1 MSQLIQSFFENVQR
15 ICISDN
21 ESDLIDYLSNNGLV
35 SLKQLFNIENHT
47 TYNPIQ
53 CRDFGLFL
61 IKLIP
66 ICYSHISDDDAE
78 QALCNIPLIN
88 THFNQ
93 QPIDHSKTKTS
104 KIFETLDYIFAIIV
118 RLFQFPSNHDNHT
131 LNVSISEINN
141 VHVEI
146 AQAFVHLSLPE
157 LTTEYKVLWFYQTKI
172 RSLFLIFRQIISFQ
186 PSTFTNSFTSNPIG
200 SIITI
205 IYNYL
210 SSSASS
216 SQFLIQL
223 GFDTLQGFAL
233 LIESTLCKITQTNSV
248 QRRTINDLLNLI
260 NQFLISDYFS
270 LFNLLHIDQQ
280 NESNAKELL
289 EHCSIILKRLKIYRS
304 ETLQRKKNRRIIQTY
319 WENSYEQAYI
329 SHHHQNSFEITIN
342 NKNNFD
348 GNIEIKNDNDDNN
361 QTKRICVIS
370 AIYDKLL
377 RLSIKQLESSQ
388 PLFSFIQDCL
398 FYLTSIGS
406 CSCYSLSHYRILLS
420 KLNHLKTDE
429 KIIISLEQQSIKLFR
444 QAFLLISNCCQR
456 NHHYHHYDTQIPDNT
471 LFWSYL
477 SNHLFQRSTH
487 YSIKLIRSFPDLIQC
502 CSINDKQLALQ
513 FCIIPSLEYHRAN
526 ISIQNPI
533 NIEIIE
539 YLIQTLPNLLF
550 DIIIDIPLLSLFDTL
565 ISLSS
570 LLPSLLIHTL
580 PALGCLLT
588 STSNRLNLNLSEKFL
603 HLVIKLINSWSL
615 SNDSIDNLCHI
626 LIILLQKC
634 STFRQIFY
642 ANLCHLSLYERF
654 QLMLNNK
661 LTIQSS
667 VIASIFVSLSYYN
680 NSNDNNFNYKLII
693 EQITLY
699 SEKNRYNRSWFELL
713 VRLSLSQQY
722 QDKRTR
728 WKNSNNYKNQ
738 PLNEIDDEN
747 STKSILSVTN
757 TDVEIFENLDDDD
770 VYYGDVE
777 SLSDDIPIEKVA
789 KQNQTIYSNLILFPE
804 LVILGLKITWQNVDN
819 EWCDQQTTNKTS
831 IYVINLVTYLELLS
845 SLVRANS
852 YNCIVLK
859 RLNIDGYLFTCLTK
873 IVPRSSFTQKD
884 ALISLI
890 ITLLQFL
897 WSQSITVN
905 QLDECFKL
913 ILIHRSLVGPLL
925 RLFKHLVQEIDS
937 NQPRSFCSMPL
948 SSIVTSK
955 GGNNLRLT
963 LDQLFLLKYP
973 QIENNQIN
981 SSINYNNVRQSAFVT
996 ETLKTI
1002 QFHFPLSIAIWLKV
1016 NYPYDKH
1023 ETNDENQDENEESI
1037 KKDYRPM
1044 LHILT
1049 LHHEGIQLQF
1059 WLDSKPSICFKIVQL
1074 SSTSDLQQLVDYN
1087 IRLCNLPRE
1096 SWSHVFLTISKITN
1110 TVRVCLNGQTSL
1122 AKNYSIPQLYSSNS
1136 TKPWSISLGQ
1146 ESLDTCTIFYYDL
1159 GSILL
1164 FDRVDLPNGINND
1177 CIPTY
1182 LFSLGSDHWHFLT
1195 GGHQQQLLVN
1205 YWIYQRFTRV
1215 HPSMPIDQF
1224 EIEQNSWHTVLKRSL
1239 LASYSSNN
1247 PWTLFIFNTNND
1259 INEDNI
1265 PSRFNKILP
1274 FRSSSSSS
1282 SLSTTS
1288 SIIANDDNLLTTTTT
1303 ISLPSRISLE
1313 QSSNILNICEQLGG
1327 ILNFIYLFGK
1337 VVEINTYPSSSCICH
1352 ISDIIF
1358 TSIWKVKSYYDLFN
1372 SLDGYRLIVKILTTN
1387 ECTRHISNVFYELL
1401 INKCIILNQQRL
1413 YDINLFC
1420 FILLE
1425 WRIWYNHSKIFYLI
1439 LKSFDDLLSDQ
1450 INSKYFYV
1458 NRQLFKTHFTLE
1470 HFLILCQEIIE
1481 EQQEIIIDKKLTELL
1496 VNIIEALVENDI
1508 NIIALLM
1515 NFVLLI
1521 HPLIKTYVTYNK
1533 EHFYFIT
1540 KSFNY
1545 YQTRKIYQ
1553 KENLIKQIHNKNN
1566 LKTSHRKRATTLHPE
1581 EQSEI
1586 YPVNNENSNVRK
1598 SYSYSDLLSSTISI
1612 GSESDTYNNRRVYHK
1627 TISCIPTTSKSP
1639 STTLNIESNLIG
1651 NKDCSHNIDY
1661 LSTGILRLLTNIALT
1676 ASDRLMMKLIDHVFR
1691 LNILIVLLLDASMTK
1706 RIQCIKLLDIIL
1718 KRMDK
1723 DKVQNDVLRA
1733 DLHTMLANQIYHQ
1746 LDGRDDEKELVE
1758 ICVSIALQR
1767 PIQFDIKLSLSE
1779 QIHDTEQYF
1788 SILSSSPP
1796 CPRSQVGFAL
1806 VLSFIEKLTLT
1817 NIYLCELILKL
1828 LDQIILQSCDE
1839 NRHFL
1844 VDIGVTQVLFNTLSS
1859 AISISQEKI
1868 IICVQKCFNSLITTM
1883 FTTSIND
1890 DISFISIINNIVGM
1904 IMMNDDIDDK
1914 DCSKMYR
1921 RIFHQTLS
1929 NMLNSILDSIEKLR
1943 SHDII
1948 SYQSKLQRNNLV
1960 DINLNLK
1967 TIEYSDRFRKF
1978 LQLSLDYIY
1987 LFHNECSLFEIF
1999 TLHLLD
2005 ICLLGIAYLIE
2016 KRSNFINTRHQM
2028 SLIMFRCGDVIKQ
2041 IGQKLLTISLDPD
2054 KQRFIFR
2061 IQILKHIIDQPNS
2074 KAIMEYLLINDIQC
2088 YLYHQILIYLQIISN
2103 TIPKDSEFEQIN
2115 NQYQNLYEQ
2124 PRKSVDSG
2132 HSTITTIMNK
2142 SQILSNGEDS
2152 SSHTIHISSK
2162 LNSTKQT
2169 PCRIKIKISNEK
2181 VSTTDEEHNVDQLSS
2196 STTTTAD
2203 EQEIERTKS
2212 FDRSSSPSFSISSVS
2227 SELTSLQL
2235 LSIDNYQKIINSFR
2249 DLMCTI
2255 NIQSLTANDN
2265 NAAQRRA
2272 LTEYLL
2278 SSSPTTPSPTSHHSS
2293 RPIILQRR
2301 SFDWSQSASSN
2312 GTQLRNRSNKSVSP
2326 NRFHRRS
2333 LDTPSPSPVLVDW
2346 SPIVEEKRLDYIKTL
2361 NQTIDAIQQ
2370 RLITVQKSAL
2380 EIFTN
2385 VTISTITARA
2395 MEITQDVINLQGF
2408 ERKKYLEHLRLTQS
2422 LDLRIKHLWHQ
2433 LISQLTHEYGVWF
2446 EPLSYPKFW
2455 ELDPTENPQRERRR
2469 LQRSYCLMEKR
2480 FLQPQIP
2487 DEILVN
2493 PPLAYLFDTRHY
2505 QSVNMQTVLYR
2516 NEKIEYQCRCMNVT
2530 PNNEIK
2536 GELLV
2541 GTTRIYFVAD
2551 EQLSLLTKTKS
2562 INSAMSTIGYNY
2574 HSFND
2579 DSNSFSF
2586 AIDDICEMY
2595 KRRYML
2601 KDVALEL
2608 FFINGIT
2615 LMIAHVSIND
2625 RENLY
2630 RLLTKRNLIHFKHGE
2645 TLNEVQTSWKYGQMT
2660 NFDYL
2665 MQLNKLAGRTYL
2677 DLMQYPI
2684 YPYIVATYDTSI
2696 LDLRSSSNYRN
2707 LSKPIAIQHA
2717 EKEEKFID
2725 IYTALKD
2732 AQNLAL
2738 SSQQENEPQQQ
2749 QPSSIFGHQSDP
2761 YHFASLYS
2769 NSGIVLH
2776 YLVRLLP
2783 YTRMFLDYQD
2793 NNFDCADRTFH
2804 DVKTSY
2810 WLSSFEST
2818 SDFKELIPEFYYLPE
2833 FLLNK
2838 QGFDFGKRQNGAQVS
2853 DVTVPAWSK
2862 RNVRLFVYALRQAL
2876 ESDYVTTH
2884 LHQWIDLIFGY
2895 KQTGK
2900 VAVDAINVYHAAC
2913 YYGFPIENINDQL
2926 TQKAYYGIVRTYGQV
2941 PKQLFFHSHPS
2952 VSTSNSTLSL
2962 TSNSNGNDKRNSE
2975 RSVFE
2980 SKLPIESIHR
2990 QIIGIRWGDFIGS
3003 YDMPSPDY
3011 IKSYDCPVQVSSFAV
3026 LNTNSYIIC
3035 LPSSSLIIYNEQ
3047 ILHESINEQNNLSQL
3062 NPLTMTLDTMIALKW
3077 NTPDCIVRCRTLK
3090 QFKTWYNFL
3099 VPIDD
3104 QDKITCC
3111 TSIDYR
3117 LLFMGKT
3124 SGLIEIYRIQR
3135 NKNTPT
3141 GIELIK
3147 RYLPFIAHRSPI
3159 TCLYTN
3165 RQFSLLISASAD
3177 GMLTLW
3183 DTNRLSYVR
3192 TYKQDNQTIY
3202 HLTSSETTGDIAY
3215 LSSSGSQWHL
3225 SYLTCNCDL
3234 IGCLTFFEQLNC
3246 LCFTSAP
3253 EGTCVNVLLGGFEN
3267 GIISMWSTWDLTLL
3281 RQLSFPQLH
3290 SHAIIAMCIP
3300 KFDRRRLYVV
3310 DRDRHL
3316 HTIESRSS
3324 SSSSTILP
3332 QILFL
3337 S

>member
-1 MSQLIQSFFENVQR
+1 MT
-15 ICISDN
+15 DN
-21 ESDLIDYLSNNGLV
+21 ESDLIDYLSNNGPT
-35 SLKQLFNIENHT
+35 SLKQLLNTEIHT
-47 TYNPIQ
+47 TFNPIQ

-66 ICYSHISDDDAE
+66 ICYSHISNDDAE
-78 QALCNIPLIN
+78 QVISA
-88 THFNQ
+88 HFKQ
-93 QPIDHSKTKTS
+93 EQIDHSKAKAS
-104 KIFETLDYIFAIIV
+104 NIFETLDCIFDTIV
-118 RLFQFPSNHDNHT
+118 RLFHFPSNHDSRA
-131 LNVSISEINN
+131 LNVSIPEINN
-141 VHVEI
+141 VHIEI
-146 AQAFVHLSLPE
+146 AQTFVHLSLPQ
-157 LTTEYKVLWFYQTKI
+157 LTTEYKILWFYQKKI

-186 PSTFTNSFTSNPIG
+186 PSTFTNNFTSNPIG
-200 SIITI
+200 SLITV

-210 SSSASS
+210 SSPAAISP
-216 SQFLIQL
+216 FLIQL
-223 GFDTLQGFAL
+223 GFDILQGFAL
-233 LIESTLCKITQTNSV
+233 LIESTLCNITQTNSIE
-248 QRRTINDLLNLI
+248 RRTINDLLNLI

-270 LFNLLHIDQQ
+270 LFSLLSTDKQ
-280 NESNAKELL
+280 NEPNAKELL

-304 ETLQRKKNRRIIQTY
+304 EKLQRKQSCHIIQTY

-329 SHHHQNSFEITIN
+329 LHHHQNSFELIIN
-342 NKNNFD
+342 NKTNFD

-361 QTKRICVIS
+361 QMKRICVIS

-377 RLSIKQLESSQ
+377 RLAIKQLESSQ

-406 CSCYSLSHYRILLS
+406 CSCYSLSHYRIFLS

-429 KIIISLEQQSIKLFR
+429 EILTCLEQQSIKLFR
-444 QAFLLISNCCQR
+444 QAFLLISNCFQR
-456 NHHYHHYDTQIPDNT
+456 NHQHHHHDTQIPDNT

-477 SNHLFQRSTH
+477 SNHLFQRSSR
-487 YSIKLIRSFPDLIQC
+487 YSLTLSRSFPDLIQC
-502 CSINDKQLALQ
+502 CSTNDKQLALKC
-513 FCIIPSLEYHRAN
+513 CIIPVLEFYRTN
-526 ISIQNPI
+526 ISIQNSI
-533 NIEIIE
+533 NIEIVE

-550 DIIIDIPLLSLFDTL
+550 DIIIDVPLLSLSDTL
-565 ISLSS
+565 ITLSS

-588 STSNRLNLNLSEKFL
+588 STSNCLNLNISESFL
-603 HLVIKLINSWSL
+603 HLIIKLINSWSL
-615 SNDSIDNLCHI
+615 PNDSIDNLCHI
-626 LIILLQKC
+626 LIILLQKY
-634 STFRQIFY
+634 SVFRQIFY
-642 ANLCHLSLYERF
+642 ANFCYLSLYERF

-667 VIASIFVSLSYYN
+667 IIASILVSISYYTKPN
-680 NSNDNNFNYKLII
+680 NDNFNYKLIL
-693 EQITLY
+693 EQITLF

-728 WKNSNNYKNQ
+728 WKSSINYKNQ
-738 PLNEIDDEN
+738 SLNETDDES
-747 STKSILSVTN
+747 STKSILSITN
-757 TDVEIFENLDDDD
+757 VDVENLENIDEDE
-770 VYYGDVE
+770 VYYGDIE
-777 SLSDDIPIEKVA
+777 SFSDNIPIEKVA
-789 KQNQTIYSNLILFPE
+789 KQNQTMYSNLILFPE
-804 LVILGLKITWQNVDN
+804 LVILGLKIAWQNVDN
-819 EWCDQQTTNKTS
+819 EWSDQQTTNKTS
-831 IYVINLVTYLELLS
+831 IYVTNLVTYLELLS
-845 SLVRANS
+845 SLVRANT

-859 RLNIDGYLFTCLTK
+859 KLNIDGYLFTCLTK
-873 IVPRSSFTQKD
+873 IVPRAAFIQKD

-925 RLFKHLVQEIDS
+925 RLFKHLVHQIDP

-963 LDQLFLLKYP
+963 LEQLFSLKYP

-981 SSINYNNVRQSAFVT
+981 SFVSNNNVRQTAIVT
-996 ETLKTI
+996 ETLKTV
-1002 QFHFPLSIAIWLKV
+1002 QFHFPLTIAIWLRV
-1016 NYPYDKH
+1016 NYPFDKH
-1023 ETNDENQDENEESI
+1023 ETNDDNQDENEEST
-1037 KKDYRPM
+1037 KKDYRSM

-1059 WLDSKPSICFKIVQL
+1059 WLDSKSNICLKIVQL
-1074 SSTSDLQQLVDYN
+1074 SSTSNHQQLSDFN
-1087 IRLCNLPRE
+1087 LRLFNLSRE
-1096 SWSHVFLTISKITN
+1096 SWSHVFLTISKATN
-1110 TVRVCLNGQTSL
+1110 TVRACLNGQTSL
-1122 AKNYSIPQLYSSNS
+1122 TKNHSIPQLYSSNS

-1146 ESLDTCTIFYYDL
+1146 QSVDTCTAFYYDL

-1164 FDRVDLPNGINND
+1164 FDKVDLMSTVSND

-1195 GGHQQQLLVN
+1195 GGQQQQSLVN

-1215 HPSMPIDQF
+1215 HPSMSIDQF

-1239 LASYSSNN
+1239 FASYSSNN
-1247 PWTLFIFNTNND
+1247 PWTLYIFNTNID
-1259 INEDNI
+1259 TNEDI
-1265 PSRFNKILP
+1265 VPSRFNKILP
-1274 FRSSSSSS
+1274 FRSSTSSSS
-1282 SLSTTS
+1282 TS
-1288 SIIANDDNLLTTTTT
+1288 SITTNDDNLLTTTTT
-1303 ISLPSRISLE
+1303 TISLPSKISLE
-1313 QSSNILNICEQLGG
+1313 QSSNILNVCEQLGG

-1337 VVEINTYPSSSCICH
+1337 IIEINTYPSSSCICH

-1358 TSIWKVKSYYDLFN
+1358 TSIWKIKSYYDLFN

-1387 ECTRHISNVFYELL
+1387 ECTRHISKMFYEVL
-1401 INKCIILNQQRL
+1401 IDKCIILNQQRL
-1413 YDINLFC
+1413 YDINLFR
-1420 FILLE
+1420 FILLD
-1425 WRIWYNHSKIFYLI
+1425 WKIWYNHSKLFHLI
-1439 LKSFDDLLSDQ
+1439 LKSFNDLLSDQ

-1458 NRQLFKTHFTLE
+1458 NRQLFKTNFTLE
-1470 HFLILCQEIIE
+1470 HLLILCQEIIE
-1481 EQQEIIIDKKLTELL
+1481 EQQQIVIDKKLTKLL

-1533 EHFYFIT
+1533 EHFYFI
-1540 KSFNY
+1540 SRPFNY
-1545 YQTRKIYQ
+1545 YQTRKKYQ
-1553 KENLIKQIHNKNN
+1553 NENIIKENYRKDNSKIFNRQRSTTVHN
-1566 LKTSHRKRATTLHPE
+1566 E
-1581 EQSEI
+1581 EQSKLNLI
-1586 YPVNNENSNVRK
+1586 NKKENSNVRK
-1598 SYSYSDLLSSTISI
+1598 SYSFSDLLSSTASI
-1612 GSESDTYNNRRVYHK
+1612 GNESDTYNNHRVHHK
-1627 TISCIPTTSKSP
+1627 TVSGAPTTSKSP
-1639 STTLNIESNLIG
+1639 SITFNIKSNILG
-1651 NKDCSHNIDY
+1651 NKECAHNIDY

-1676 ASDRLMMKLIDHVFR
+1676 TSDRLMMKLIDHVFR
-1691 LNILIVLLLDASMTK
+1691 LNILIVLLLDASMAK
-1706 RIQCIKLLDIIL
+1706 RVQCIKLLDIIL

-1723 DKVQNDVLRA
+1723 DQVQNDVLRA

-1767 PIQFDIKLSLSE
+1767 PIQFDTKLNLSE
-1779 QIHDTEQYF
+1779 QIHDAEQYF
-1788 SILSSSPP
+1788 SIVSSSPP

-1806 VLSFIEKLTLT
+1806 VLSLIEKLSMT
-1817 NIYLCELILKL
+1817 NTYLCELILKL
-1828 LDQIILQSCDE
+1828 VDQIILRSNDE

-1844 VDIGVTQVLFNTLSS
+1844 VDIGLTQVLFNTLSS
-1859 AISISQEKI
+1859 SISNSQDKI
-1868 IICVQKCFNSLITTM
+1868 ITCVQKCFNSLIITM

-1890 DISFISIINNIVGM
+1890 DISFISIINNIIGM

-1914 DCSKMYR
+1914 DCSKIHR

-1929 NMLNSILDSIEKLR
+1929 NMLNSIIDSIEKPP
-1943 SHDII
+1943 SNNIT
-1948 SYQSKLQRNNLV
+1948 SYQSRFQRNKLDDN
-1960 DINLNLK
+1960 NFNLK
-1967 TIEYSDRFRKF
+1967 TIEHSDRFRKF

-2005 ICLLGIAYLIE
+2005 ICLLGIAYVIE
-2016 KRSNFINTRHQM
+2016 KRSNSNNLNSRHQM
-2028 SLIMFRCGDVIKQ
+2028 SLIMFRCGDIIKQ

-2061 IQILKHIIDQPNS
+2061 IQILKHIIEQPNS
-2074 KAIMEYLLINDIQC
+2074 KAIMEYLLINDTHC
-2088 YLYHQILIYLQIISN
+2088 YLYHQILIYLKILSN
-2103 TIPKDSEFEQIN
+2103 TTLNDFEFEQIN
-2115 NQYQNLYEQ
+2115 NQYQNSYEQ
-2124 PRKSVDSG
+2124 SRKSFDSG
-2132 HSTITTIMNK
+2132 HSTLATVMHR
-2142 SQILSNGEDS
+2142 SQTLSNGEDS
-2152 SSHTIHISSK
+2152 SSHTINISTK
-2162 LNSTKQT
+2162 LNLTKQT
-2169 PCRIKIKISNEK
+2169 KRPIKIKINNAPI
-2181 VSTTDEEHNVDQLSS
+2181 STSDEEHGVGQLSS
-2196 STTTTAD
+2196 STSTSD
-2203 EQEIERTKS
+2203 EQDIERGKS
-2212 FDRSSSPSFSISSVS
+2212 FDRSSSLSISSVG
-2227 SELTSLQL
+2227 SEFTPLQQ
-2235 LSIDNYQKIINSFR
+2235 LSISNYQNIINTFR
-2249 DLMCTI
+2249 DLMRTI

-2278 SSSPTTPSPTSHHSS
+2278 TPSELTPSPILRHSS
-2293 RPIILQRR
+2293 RTTLHRR
-2301 SFDWSQSASSN
+2301 SFDWSASISSN
-2312 GTQLRNRSNKSVSP
+2312 GTQLPNRINKSISP
-2326 NRFHRRS
+2326 DRAHRRS
-2333 LDTPSPSPVLVDW
+2333 SHTPSPSPVLVSW
-2346 SPIVEEKRLDYIKTL
+2346 SSIVEEKRLEYTKTL
-2361 NQTIDAIQQ
+2361 HQTIDTIQN
-2370 RLITVQKSAL
+2370 RSISAQKSL
-2380 EIFTN
+2380 LQTFTN

-2422 LDLRIKHLWHQ
+2422 LGLRIKHLWHQ

-2480 FLQPQIP
+2480 FFQPYIP

-2551 EQLSLLTKTKS
+2551 EQLSALTKTKS
-2562 INSAMSTIGYNY
+2562 INSAMSAVGYNY

-2601 KDVALEL
+2601 KDIALEL
-2608 FFINGIT
+2608 FFIHGIT

-2630 RLLTKRNLIHFKHGE
+2630 RLLTKRNLVHYKHSE
-2645 TLNEVQTSWKYGQMT
+2645 TVNEIQTLWKQGQMT

-2665 MQLNKLAGRTYL
+2665 MQLNKLAGRTFL

-2684 YPYIVATYDTSI
+2684 YPYIVANYDTSI
-2696 LDLRSSSNYRN
+2696 LDLRLPSNYRN
-2707 LSKPIAIQHA
+2707 LSKPIAIQHT
-2717 EKEEKFID
+2717 EKEEKFIE
-2725 IYTALKD
+2725 IYNALED
-2732 AQNLAL
+2732 AQLVAL
-2738 SSQQENEPQQQ
+2738 SHQQDNEQQQ
-2749 QPSSIFGHQSDP
+2749 QLSAFGHQSDP

-2818 SDFKELIPEFYYLPE
+2818 SDFKELIPEFYYLHE

-2838 QGFDFGKRQNGAQVS
+2838 QGFNFGKRQNGLQVS
-2853 DVTVPAWSK
+2853 DVTPPTWSK
-2862 RNVRLFVYALRQAL
+2862 RNARLFVYGLRQAL

-2900 VAVDAINVYHAAC
+2900 AALDAINVYHAAC

-2926 TQKAYYGIVRTYGQV
+2926 TQKAYYGIIRTYGQV

-2952 VSTSNSTLSL
+2952 INTSNSTLSS
-2962 TSNSNGNDKRNSE
+2962 TSNSNANDKRNSE
-2975 RSVFE
+2975 RTVFE
-2980 SKLPIESIHR
+2980 SKLPHDSIHR
-2990 QIIGIRWGDFIGS
+2990 LIIGIRWGDYVGS

-3011 IKSYDCPVQVSSFAV
+3011 IKSHDCPVQVLSFVV
-3026 LNTNSYIIC
+3026 LNTSPYIIC
-3035 LPSSSLIIYNEQ
+3035 LPSSSLIIHNEQ
-3047 ILHESINEQNNLSQL
+3047 ILNESIGEQNNLSQS
-3062 NPLTMTLDTMIALKW
+3062 NSSTMTLDTMVALKW
-3077 NTPDCIVRCRTLK
+3077 NTHDGIVRCRQLK

-3159 TCLYTN
+3159 TCLYAN

-3234 IGCLTFFEQLNC
+3234 IGCLTFSEQLNC

-3281 RQLSFPQLH
+3281 RQLDFFQLH
-3290 SHAIIAMCIP
+3290 SHAIVAICVP

-3316 HTIESRSS
+3316 HTIESRL
-3324 SSSSTILP
+3324 SSSTSTALP